1 MVRKRLGR
9 TEQKNSESTTSLSSA
24 GKMRKV
30 RSRSFTKSIAGR
42 LPGDSLDQDI
52 LNTSPSIKNS
62 GLTLQIPPGKLK
74 KQLEE
79 VLSQVQKTRSSLT
92 KFSTILEAEEFE
104 AEIKKYLPKDIG
116 VFIIRDTEV
125 NCYQITYR
133 KKEDKHLEDIEH
145 SQIRKALRARLKT
158 DPKIE
163 KEIKRAFQ
171 RNYFAKKNKA
181 DKLKKGTEKT
191 ENRRSK
197 RRS

>member
-1 MVRKRLGR
+1 
-9 TEQKNSESTTSLSSA
+9 
-24 GKMRKV
+24 
-30 RSRSFTKSIAGR
+30 
-42 LPGDSLDQDI
+42 LDQDI
-52 LNTSPSIKNS
+52 QNTLPLTKNF
-62 GLTLQIPPGKLK
+62 GETLKIPPGKLK
-74 KQLEE
+74 KQLEQ
-79 VLSQVQKTRSSLT
+79 VLSLTLRTRSSLT
-92 KFSTILEAEEFE
+92 KFETTLEAEEFE

-133 KKEDKHLEDIEH
+133 KKEDKHLEEIKH
-145 SQIRKALRARLKT
+145 SQIWKALNARLKP

-181 DKLKKGTEKT
+181 DKLKKGAEKT

>member
-9 TEQKNSESTTSLSSA
+9 REQKNSESVTSLSSA
-24 GKMRKV
+24 GKMQKV
-30 RSRSFTKSIAGR
+30 RYRGSTRSIAGKYT
-42 LPGDSLDQDI
+42 GDSLDLSS
-52 LNTSPSIKNS
+52 LNTSPLTKNF
-62 GLTLQIPPGKLK
+62 GETLKIPPGKLK

-79 VLSQVQKTRSSLT
+79 VLSLTLRTRSSLT
-92 KFSTILEAEEFE
+92 KFETTREAEEFE
-104 AEIKKYLPKDIG
+104 AEIEKYLPKDIG
-116 VFIIRDTEV
+116 VFIIRETEV

-133 KKEDKHLEDIEH
+133 KKEDKLTDAITYRGVRNHLH
-145 SQIRKALRARLKT
+145 ARFK

-171 RNYFAKKNKA
+171 RSYFAKKNKA

-197 RRS
+197 N

>member
-9 TEQKNSESTTSLSSA
+9 REQKTSESTTSLSTL
-24 GKMRKV
+24 GLKQKV
-30 RSRSFTKSIAGR
+30 RYRGSTRSTEEK
-42 LPGDSLDQDI
+42 LLGDSLHPLSQ
-52 LNTSPSIKNS
+52 NTLPLTRNS
-62 GLTLQIPPGKLK
+62 GQTLKIPPGKLK

-79 VLSQVQKTRSSLT
+79 VLSLVQKTRSSLT
-92 KFSTILEAEEFE
+92 KFETTLEAEEFE
-104 AEIKKYLPKDIG
+104 AELKKYLPKNIG

-133 KKEDKHLEDIEH
+133 SKEDKQLEEIEH

-171 RNYFAKKNKA
+171 RSYWAKKNKA
-181 DKLKKGTEKT
+181 DKLEKGTPKT
-191 ENRRSK
+191 ENRRPKK
-197 RRS
+197 RS

>member
-30 RSRSFTKSIAGR
+30 RSRNSTRSTEER
-42 LPGDSLDQDI
+42 LPGDSLDLNS
-52 LNTSPSIKNS
+52 LNTLPLTKNS
-62 GLTLQIPPGKLK
+62 GETLKIPPGKLK
-74 KQLEE
+74 KQLEK
-79 VLSQVQKTRSSLT
+79 VLSLTLKTRSSLT
-92 KFSTILEAEEFE
+92 KFETTLEAKEFE
-104 AEIKKYLPKDIG
+104 AEIEKYLPKDIG

-133 KKEDKHLEDIEH
+133 SKEDKHLEEIKH
-145 SQIRKALRARLKT
+145 SQIRKALNARLKT

-171 RNYFAKKNKA
+171 RSYWAKKNKA
-181 DKLKKGTEKT
+181 DKLKKGTPKAAD
-191 ENRRSK
+191 RRSK
-197 RRS
+197 N